1 MIYHQAISL
10 SLTMSTAAEVF
21 KIKLRTL
28 TIARSTVGDKIII
41 LRLKPNWEDG
51 DLTQN
56 SLETPDTCSVER
68 LSQLKVVSSVLLAQS
83 IGSGTGSGRGIKT
96 PLKDYGMQFCS
107 NVCLPNID
115 EYPFFHSGVPHGN
128 KHQQA
133 QT

>member
-28 TIARSTVGDKIII
+28 TIARRSTVGVKIII

-56 SLETPDTCSVER
+56 SLETPDTCTVER
-68 LSQLKVVSSVLLAQS
+68 LSQLTVVSSVVPHS
-83 IGSGTGSGRGIKT
+83 IGSGTGSGRG
-96 PLKDYGMQFCS
+96 F
-107 NVCLPNID
+107 
-115 EYPFFHSGVPHGN
+115 
-128 KHQQA
+128 KHR
-133 QT
+133 